1 MTIDSLKAAIG
12 GRGGINQPNRFEIT
26 FNPPGGG
33 LNGQDITL
41 LCESVSLPGYQI
53 NTFDYPF
60 EAVLNSVKVPNGYTY
75 EDVQCTFI
83 VTNDYVIKRIFDTW
97 KKTIITDEFRLNY
110 ARAYERDVKIASL
123 NQRNEKKY
131 EITLENAYPI
141 TVASIDLNNGTSN
154 EITKLQVTFT
164 YTHITNNK

>member
-41 LCESVSLPGYQI
+41 LCESVSIPGYQI

-60 EAVLNSVKVPNGYTY
+60 EAVLNSVKVPNGYIY

-83 VTNDYVIKRIFDTW
+83 VTNDYVIKKIFDKW
-97 KKTIITDEFRLNY
+97 KKSIITDEFRLNY
-110 ARAYERDVKIASL
+110 AFSYERDVKIASL
-123 NQRNEKKY
+123 DQQNKKVY
-131 EITLENAYPI
+131 EVTLENAYPV
-141 TVASIDLNNGTSN
+141 TVASIELNNGSVN
-154 EITKLQVTFT
+154 EITKLVVTFT
-164 YTHITNNK
+164 YTHLTES